1 MYVFKKVC
9 LLMFIAS
16 LAACGGSDLPEA
28 GSTAAEQPESIT
40 KTKTASPGYVQG
52 LKQSV
57 DSAREAEVLMQ
68 KQQDDQQ
75 KQLEGI

>member
-9 LLMFIAS
+9 LLMFVAS

-28 GSTAAEQPESIT
+28 DTTTAEQPESTT
-40 KTKTASPGYVQG
+40 KTKTASPGYVEG

-57 DSAREAEVLMQ
+57 DNARAADALMQ
-68 KQQDDQQ
+68 KQHDDQQ

>member
-28 GSTAAEQPESIT
+28 GSITVEQAESTT
-40 KTKTASPGYVQG
+40 KTKAASPGYVEG

-57 DSAREAEVLMQ
+57 DSARAAEVLMQ